1 MKRLFFT
8 FALLMEGLG
17 AFASEESKYVF
28 LQFEEIPFVEG
39 KIYVALSYEGSEI
52 FKSVVEVD
60 SEIITLPVALS
71 EYIRK
76 EIDIKAFQDLNQNR
90 TLDFDSY
97 GHPQEP
103 CLQTKREVE
112 SEESI
117 INLKLIQY

>member
-39 KIYVALSYEGSEI
+39 KIYVALSCDGSEI
-52 FKSVVEVD
+52 FKSAVEVD
-60 SEIITLPVALS
+60 SEIITLPVDLS
-71 EYIRK
+71 VYIRK
-76 EIDIKAFQDLNQNR
+76 EIAIRAFQDLNQNR

-97 GHPQEP
+97 GRPQEP

-112 SEESI
+112 SGESI